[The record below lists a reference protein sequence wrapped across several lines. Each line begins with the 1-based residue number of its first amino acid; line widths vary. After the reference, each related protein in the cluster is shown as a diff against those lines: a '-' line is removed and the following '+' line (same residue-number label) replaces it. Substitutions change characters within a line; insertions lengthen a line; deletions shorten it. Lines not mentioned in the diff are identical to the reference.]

1 MRIELIARNYKVSDR
16 LEEIIDKKMEKFARY
31 FEDDAVAKITMREV
45 KNKYAMEIT
54 IFFGGDN
61 MVRSEVISD
70 IFFGGDNMVRS
81 EVISDNM
88 YNNIDLAL
96 PKIEGQIRKY
106 RTKLGKKIRQAA
118 LDEASLYAA
127 PAVPEKERQLV
138 RNKTIELKKIN
149 VDEALEE
156 MELVDH
162 DFFIFLN
169 DKGGFYAGA
178 SSRRLLRPKGIDLR
192 GR

>member
-70 IFFGGDNMVRS
+70 
-81 EVISDNM
+81 NM

-96 PKIEGQIRKY
+96 
-106 RTKLGKKIRQAA
+106 QAA

-169 DKGGFYAGA
+169 DKTGLVNVVYRRADGNAG
-178 SSRRLLRPKGIDLR
+178 LIELVY
-192 GR
+192 

>member
-16 LEEIIDKKMEKFARY
+16 LEEIINKKMEKFARY

-54 IFFGGDN
+54 
-61 MVRSEVISD
+61 

-169 DKGGFYAGA
+169 DKTGLVNVVYRRADGNAG
-178 SSRRLLRPKGIDLR
+178 LIELVY
-192 GR
+192 

>member
-16 LEEIIDKKMEKFARY
+16 LEEIINKKMEKFARY

-54 IFFGGDN
+54 
-61 MVRSEVISD
+61 

-127 PAVPEKERQLV
+127 PAVPER
-138 RNKTIELKKIN
+138 R
-149 VDEALEE
+149 D
-156 MELVDH
+156 
-162 DFFIFLN
+162 
-169 DKGGFYAGA
+169 
-178 SSRRLLRPKGIDLR
+178 SSSATRPSNSKRSTWTKPSKRWNSSITTSSSSSTTRRDSSMSSTAARMATPVSSN
-192 GR
+192 